1 MYDARIVA
9 AVVLGLSLAGTRAVE
24 AQSTATG
31 TMGVSATVVDSCS
44 VVATTLTFSTYSAAN
59 AQSTGTATLTVT
71 CTIGTAVSLVGLDFG
86 LNAVAGVAQLKATG
100 AALIPYVLYQNVA
113 FTTLWT
119 ATLGPGFAAIAT
131 PTVFTVYGRAPGGA
145 NVPTG
150 TYTDTVGI
158 TITYV

>member
-44 VVATTLTFSTYSAAN
+44 VVATTLTFSTYSA
-59 AQSTGTATLTVT
+59 
-71 CTIGTAVSLVGLDFG
+71 AVSLVGLDFG